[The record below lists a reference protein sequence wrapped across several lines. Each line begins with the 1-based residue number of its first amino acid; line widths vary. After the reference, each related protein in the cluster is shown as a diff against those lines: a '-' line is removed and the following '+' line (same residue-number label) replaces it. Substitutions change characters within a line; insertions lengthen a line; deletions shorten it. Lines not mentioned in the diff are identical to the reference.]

1 MKNNFETLE
10 AHVIDWAKEKGILDK
25 ATPMAQGLKTLEE
38 VTEMLNA
45 IRTEDRDELID
56 GIGDCVVTLII
67 QAELN
72 GLRITDCLQS
82 AYDVIS
88 KRKGSMVNGVFVKE
102 S

>member
-10 AHVIDWAKEKGILDK
+10 AYVIDWAREKGILDK
-25 ATPMAQGLKTLEE
+25 ATPMAQGLKSLEE
-38 VTEMLNA
+38 LTELLNA
-45 IRTEDRDELID
+45 IRTEDRDEIID
-56 GIGDCVVTLII
+56 GIGDLQVTLII

-88 KRKGSMVNGVFVKE
+88 KRKGRMVEGVFVKE